1 LIHPSTFSI
10 AAYDPSQQTW
20 GIAVASKFPAA
31 GAVVPW
37 AKAGQGAIATQ
48 AFANTSFG
56 PQGLELLSKGLD
68 AETTLAQL
76 LASDPGRETRQV
88 GIVDAQGRS
97 ATFTGSECADWAGG
111 LCAPSYAIQGN
122 ILAGKHVIQA
132 METAFLGTQADL
144 ASRLHAALLA
154 GDRAGGDRRGRQSA
168 AMIVVK
174 ENGGYAGF
182 NDRMF
187 DYRVDDDPDP
197 VAKLGDLLYLHRL
210 YFEKSPET
218 GRIQLQGEKLI
229 TVQKIMQQLGYLQQ
243 APNGSHDTTSQEALR
258 AFMGNENFEER
269 SDPAVGWMDSP
280 VYDFIIRKFGK

>member
-1 LIHPSTFSI
+1 MIHPSTFSI
-10 AAYDPSQQTW
+10 AAHDPGEQAW

-37 AKAGQGAIATQ
+37 AKAGLGAIATQ

-68 AETTLAQL
+68 AKTVLAQL
-76 LASDPGRETRQV
+76 LASDPGKETRQV

-97 ATFTGSECADWAGG
+97 ASFTGSGCMDWAGG
-111 LCAPSYAIQGN
+111 LSAPGYAIQGN
-122 ILAGKHVIQA
+122 ILAGKHVVQA
-132 METAFLGTQADL
+132 MEAAFLGDRGDL
-144 ASRLHAALLA
+144 ATRLHAALLA

-168 AMIVVK
+168 AILVVK

-182 NDRMF
+182 NDRML

-197 VAKLGDLLYLHRL
+197 VVKLGELIYLHRL

-218 GRIQLQGEKLI
+218 GRIQLQGEKLLA
-229 TVQKIMQQLGYLQQ
+229 VQKIMQQLGYLKQ
-243 APNGSHDTTSQEALR
+243 APTGTYDTTSQEALR

-269 SDPAVGWMDSP
+269 SDPAAGWMDLP
-280 VYDFIIRKFGK
+280 VYDFILRKFGK